1 MSAKHHHKLK
11 QVAMLVGIAV
21 LASVL
26 AACGSSSLTH
36 QAGQRARQTPAESGP
51 DIGTS
56 AAQIGHKAGSRA
68 DSSNVS
74 VGRTEKGSS
83 NVSLGR
89 TEKGKAT
96 SASNDDFSAS
106 RRGAF
111 NPCTLVS
118 MREAQSIVGGSI
130 TDRFEA
136 PLGPTCVYKV
146 AGTKSLITLT
156 VESLNLSQ
164 IRHEMT
170 KPQPLALGRHG
181 AFRAYCGRLGQE
193 MLFAPLSS
201 RGEVLNVT
209 AHCPI
214 AQRFA
219 ALALTRLEA

>member
-1 MSAKHHHKLK
+1 MSAKHHHKLQK
-11 QVAMLVGIAV
+11 VAMLVRIAV
-21 LASVL
+21 VASVL
-26 AACGSSSLTH
+26 AACGSSSLT
-36 QAGQRARQTPAESGP
+36 QEAGQRARQTPAQSGP

-56 AAQIGHKAGSRA
+56 AAQIGHRAGTSAAQIAHRAGSRP

-74 VGRTEKGSS
+74 V
-83 NVSLGR
+83 GR

-96 SASNDDFSAS
+96 SASNDGVSDIARS
-106 RRGAF
+106 AF

-118 MREAQSIVGGSI
+118 MKEAQSIVGGSI

-136 PLGPTCVYKV
+136 PLGPTCVYKM
-146 AGTKSLITLT
+146 AGTKSLITLA

-181 AFRAYCGRLGQE
+181 AFRAYCGRLGQQ
-193 MLFAPLSS
+193 MLFAPLST

-209 AHCPI
+209 AQCPI